1 MAYILGDIVKYLKF
15 DDTDIDNWIFKL
27 YHKGCAVVFLVGS
40 MVSIFSQ
47 YFGEPISCD
56 FKGLDVEMATHYCW
70 IHGSSYIPPQYQG
83 HMKCITDLVNI
94 YFDSCNGCKPFLTV
108 AKFSYNSNSC
118 KPFLHF

>member
-1 MAYILGDIVKYLKF
+1 MAYILSDIIKYLKF

-70 IHGSSYIPPQYQG
+70 IHGSSYIPPKYQH
-83 HMKCITDLVNI
+83 HMKCIADMVSRL
-94 YFDSCNGCKPFLTV
+94 
-108 AKFSYNSNSC
+108 
-118 KPFLHF
+118 